1 MQNKDG
7 IFNFPCE
14 YPIKVFGKKCLE
26 FETAAIEIISKHSG
40 DIHPQSISKNDSSK
54 GTYTAL
60 TIRIIATSRQQIDT
74 INSELQNHSLVAYI
88 L

>member
-1 MQNKDG
+1 MQNKDD
-7 IFNFPCE
+7 IFNFPCD

-26 FETAAIEIISKHSG
+26 FENAAIEIISKHSG
-40 DIHPQSISKNDSSK
+40 EIHPQSITKKDSSK

-60 TIRIIATSRQQIDT
+60 TIRIIATSRQQIDK
-74 INSELQNHSLVAYI
+74 INSDLQNHKLVAYI